1 MIAPNWALT
10 AAHVVLTQTDVTL
23 YPKVKIGGGSVFWKE
38 SMDSNFQSVEFE
50 TKNNVFVRKIT
61 QTWNEL
67 PWSGDGKSL
76 LVTQLFVLGL
86 ITFFR
91 YFIIKTIFVLTDI
104 ALIRFPHGK
113 QLDTSKGKF
122 VATIRMNFETSRAD
136 LNGEEATISG
146 WGETESVHIP
156 EQLSKAKL
164 IIVPTT
170 KAGADPNRILQ
181 LSQEG
186 GVSVGPGDSGGKMLE
201 Y

>member
-1 MIAPNWALT
+1 MISPNWALT

-86 ITFFR
+86 ITFFI
-91 YFIIKTIFVLTDI
+91 YL
-104 ALIRFPHGK
+104 
-113 QLDTSKGKF
+113 
-122 VATIRMNFETSRAD
+122 
-136 LNGEEATISG
+136 
-146 WGETESVHIP
+146 
-156 EQLSKAKL
+156 
-164 IIVPTT
+164 
-170 KAGADPNRILQ
+170 
-181 LSQEG
+181 
-186 GVSVGPGDSGGKMLE
+186 
-201 Y
+201 

>member
-1 MIAPNWALT
+1 MFHGDKVQSAAERPFQLSIWAKYDFEDAPDGGGALIAPNWALT

-76 LVTQLFVLGL
+76 LLTQLLVFGL
-86 ITFFR
+86 IKFLDICNQDHFCAHRHCPYSISKWEAAR
-91 YFIIKTIFVLTDI
+91 YQQRQ
-104 ALIRFPHGK
+104 IR
-113 QLDTSKGKF
+113 
-122 VATIRMNFETSRAD
+122 RN
-136 LNGEEATISG
+136 
-146 WGETESVHIP
+146 
-156 EQLSKAKL
+156 
-164 IIVPTT
+164 
-170 KAGADPNRILQ
+170 
-181 LSQEG
+181 
-186 GVSVGPGDSGGKMLE
+186 